1 MTDEEITLPPMPH
14 RALRP
19 GAGDD
24 AMTDYARAAVLLD
37 RQQRDKPAPS
47 AEPVV
52 TDAMVEAAH
61 SYVRSEL
68 RGVSLPDEY
77 MRGILRAALERK
89 R

>member
-1 MTDEEITLPPMPH
+1 MTEWKLVPVEPDAAMV
-14 RALRP
+14 RAGQHALMDRDYS
-19 GAGDD
+19 GAVFK
-24 AMTDYARAAVLLD
+24 AMLAAAP
-37 RQQRDKPAPS
+37 PAPS